1 MSISDHL
8 KKPVKALQGL
18 ELHYVGDI
26 AIIVMD
32 CGENRLN
39 TPFVDAFNELMDD
52 IER

>member
-1 MSISDHL
+1 MSIADHL

-32 CGENRLN
+32 RGENRLN
-39 TPFVDAFNELMDD
+39 NSFLDAFNELMDD
-52 IER
+52 VER